1 MSIDTDNNVFFP
13 HSMNPELDVGQV
25 EGAFMMGLGMWLT
38 EKLIH
43 DPQTGR
49 NLTNGTWVSSST
61 SLNYLLNQASCQLLL
76 PFLCLF
82 VCFVLFC
89 FIFSD
94 SFKTGPIFSLPDIP
108 SYRFL
113 ECRQF
118 LSHYLCR
125 YLN

>member
-1 MSIDTDNNVFFP
+1 
-13 HSMNPELDVGQV
+13 MNPELDVGQV

-61 SLNYLLNQASCQLLL
+61 SLNYLLNV
-76 PFLCLF
+76 PVVVTIFF
-82 VCFVLFC
+82 VCLFVLFC
-89 FIFSD
+89 FALFFSD